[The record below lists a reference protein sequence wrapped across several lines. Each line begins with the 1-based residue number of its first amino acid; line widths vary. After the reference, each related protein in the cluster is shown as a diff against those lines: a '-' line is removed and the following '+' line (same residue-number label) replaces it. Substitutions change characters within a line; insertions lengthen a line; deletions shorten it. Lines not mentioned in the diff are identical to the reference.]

1 MRIDFVFP
9 ELSHPSS
16 PDLTIAELANI
27 LESKYQVIEDF
38 NKHME
43 KKLKDFIKKDFQR
56 RQKLNLQR
64 IAEWLKM
71 QWREYII
78 SGKAGFTIAAQKRGD
93 PAFVETSSYYLGCQ
107 PTLVLSDKEKKKYT

>member
-1 MRIDFVFP
+1 MFP

-16 PDLTIAELANI
+16 PELTIAELASI

-38 NKHME
+38 NKHIN
-43 KKLKDFIKKDFQR
+43 KKLKDFIKKDYQK

-64 IAEWLKM
+64 ITEWLKM

-78 SGKAGFTIAAQKRGD
+78 SGKAGFTVAAQKRGD

-107 PTLVLSDKEKKKYT
+107 PTLILSEKEKKRYV

>member
-1 MRIDFVFP
+1 MFP

-16 PDLTIAELANI
+16 PELTIAELAGI

-38 NKHME
+38 NKHID
-43 KKLKDFIKKDFQR
+43 KKLKDFIKKDYQKRQR
-56 RQKLNLQR
+56 LNLQR
-64 IAEWLKM
+64 ITEWLKM

-78 SGKAGFTIAAQKRGD
+78 SGKAGFTVAAQKRGD

-107 PTLVLSDKEKKKYT
+107 PTLILSEKEKKRYV

>member
-1 MRIDFVFP
+1 MFP

-16 PDLTIAELANI
+16 PELTIAELANI
-27 LESKYQVIEDF
+27 LEAKYQVIEDF
-38 NKHME
+38 NKHID
-43 KKLKDFIKKDFQR
+43 KKLKDFIKKDYQKRQR
-56 RQKLNLQR
+56 LNLQR
-64 IAEWLKM
+64 ITEWLKM

-107 PTLVLSDKEKKKYT
+107 PTLILSEREKKKYV